1 MPSLFVSPRAAGPER
16 DLLLVLH
23 SPVPVAAQVLG
34 RVQNGCGKWLRYRVT
49 GGGAPMSKPA
59 FGDYQLKIYGA
70 GLRGVLPAFPMVFAE
85 LEARA
90 AQALPP
96 SVLSYVA
103 GGAGDE
109 GTQRGNVTPFARG
122 GLMPRMFVG
131 ATKRD
136 LSVELFGL
144 TLPSP
149 LFMAP
154 VGVIGL
160 CCQDGHG

>member
-1 MPSLFVSPRAAGPER
+1 MADYGNYQTEMSFAGLSGVVPDFPMDFAGWETRAA
-16 DLLLVLH
+16 H
-23 SPVPVAAQVLG
+23 
-34 RVQNGCGKWLRYRVT
+34 
-49 GGGAPMSKPA
+49 
-59 FGDYQLKIYGA
+59 
-70 GLRGVLPAFPMVFAE
+70 
-85 LEARA
+85 
-90 AQALPP
+90 ALPP

-103 GGAGDE
+103 GGAGD
-109 GTQRGNVTPFARG
+109 GATQRGNGPALGRGAGGAGEEAPQRTTVAAFARW

-136 LSVELFGL
+136 LSVQLFGL

-160 CCQDGHG
+160 CCQDGH